1 MATVVEV
8 ATEWP
13 LWSGTAR
20 VVVRAGSDADAALAV
35 LRQVTEAEV
44 AAIDRAASRFRTD
57 SEVAGL
63 AAAGGRPVTVSPVL
77 LQAVQVALRASR
89 LTDGAVDSTLGG
101 ALVAVGFDRN
111 FADLPADRAAT
122 VAVARRTASWRDV
135 VVDAEASTIQVPSGV
150 LLDLGATAKALA
162 ADRAADEAV
171 RRLGLPVLVELLGDL
186 ALRGTVPG
194 QPWVVE
200 VSEGAGSAAQL
211 VQVEDGG
218 LATSSTRVR
227 RWRMAGQ
234 PVHHLLDPVTG
245 LPVRESWRTVSVS
258 AATCVDA
265 NIASTATIVKGEAG
279 LAWLRASGLPARL
292 VAVDGQVVE
301 INGWPA
307 EGSG

>member
-1 MATVVEV
+1 MATVVEL
-8 ATEWP
+8 ATDWP

-20 VVVRAGSDADAALAV
+20 VVVRAESGAADVLAAA
-35 LRQVTEAEV
+35 RAVTEAEV

-57 SEVAGL
+57 SEVAAL
-63 AAAGGRPVTVSPVL
+63 AAAGGRAVPVSPLL
-77 LQAVQVALRASR
+77 LQALQVALRASA

-101 ALVAVGFDRN
+101 ALVAVGFDRD
-111 FADLPADRAAT
+111 FAAVPADRAT
-122 VAVARRTASWRDV
+122 AVAPVRRTVSWRDV
-135 VVDAEASTIQVPSGV
+135 EVDATAGTVRVPPGV

-162 ADRAADEAV
+162 ADRAADAV
-171 RRLGLPVLVELLGDL
+171 QHRFGVPVLVELLGDL
-186 ALRGTVPG
+186 AVRGTVPG

-200 VSEGAGSAAQL
+200 VSEGRDSPVQL

-227 RWRMAGQ
+227 HWRMAGQ

-265 NIASTATIVKGEAG
+265 NIASTATIVKGAAG
-279 LAWLRASGLPARL
+279 LAWLRATGLPARL
-292 VAVDGQVVE
+292 VAVDGTVLE
-301 INGWPA
+301 IGGWPA
-307 EGSG
+307 AGAA

>member
-1 MATVVEV
+1 MATVVEL
-8 ATEWP
+8 ATDWP

-20 VVVRAGSDADAALAV
+20 VVVRAESDDSDLLAAA
-35 LRQVTEAEV
+35 RAITEAEV

-57 SEVAGL
+57 SEVAAL
-63 AAAGGRPVTVSPVL
+63 AAAGGRAIPVSPVL
-77 LQAVQVALRASR
+77 LEALRVALRASA

-101 ALVAVGFDRN
+101 ALVAVGFDRD
-111 FADLPADRAAT
+111 FAALPVDRATAIAP
-122 VAVARRTASWRDV
+122 VRRTVSWRDV
-135 VVDAEASTIQVPSGV
+135 EVDAAAGTVRVPPGV

-162 ADRAADEAV
+162 ADRAADAV
-171 RRLGLPVLVELLGDL
+171 LRRFGMPVLVELLGDL
-186 ALRGTVPG
+186 AVRGTVPG

-200 VSEGAGSAAQL
+200 VSEGGDSAAQL

-227 RWRMAGQ
+227 HWRMAGQ

-279 LAWLRASGLPARL
+279 LAWLRSTGLPARL
-292 VAVDGQVVE
+292 VALDGSVLE
-301 INGWPA
+301 IGGWPA
-307 EGSG
+307 EGTA